1 VDDFVKS
8 VVVLLFIFG
17 CVAVIYA
24 VYRVR
29 RTVNATNGPAAIFK
43 ESGNL
48 TETVRRLYA
57 HETTPDAYRMSS
69 SQRDYVRTNL
79 DEFVSLHREDMERL
93 VDDVLARFR
102 EKIGGGQ
109 RTDKGGGI
117 GRSGKVGAHPHG
129 QSLRQSLVR
138 ASRRRVANGADRSRG
153 PSSNSL
159 LLNGLGQPATSD
171 TSEILTLAAIK

>member
-1 VDDFVKS
+1 MDDFVKS

-24 VYRVR
+24 VYRAR

-102 EKIGGGQ
+102 EKKQAAGEPINEGELAKAEKSV
-109 RTDKGGGI
+109 RI
-117 GRSGKVGAHPHG
+117 IMAGRFAKAWCE
-129 QSLRQSLVR
+129 LRG
-138 ASRRRVANGADRSRG
+138 VA
-153 PSSNSL
+153 
-159 LLNGLGQPATSD
+159 
-171 TSEILTLAAIK
+171 

>member
-24 VYRVR
+24 VYRAR

-93 VDDVLARFR
+93 VDHVLARFR
-102 EKIGGGQ
+102 EKKEAASELIREGELAEAEKSV
-109 RTDKGGGI
+109 RI
-117 GRSGKVGAHPHG
+117 LMA
-129 QSLRQSLVR
+129 SLFAKAWCELRG
-138 ASRRRVANGADRSRG
+138 VA
-153 PSSNSL
+153 
-159 LLNGLGQPATSD
+159 
-171 TSEILTLAAIK
+171 

>member
-24 VYRVR
+24 VYRAR

-102 EKIGGGQ
+102 EKKQAAGEPINEGELAKAEKSV
-109 RTDKGGGI
+109 RI
-117 GRSGKVGAHPHG
+117 IMAGRFAKAWCE
-129 QSLRQSLVR
+129 LRGV
-138 ASRRRVANGADRSRG
+138 
-153 PSSNSL
+153 
-159 LLNGLGQPATSD
+159 
-171 TSEILTLAAIK
+171 E